1 MRISACVAV
10 AMALVACNGKGAG
23 DASAVRAD
31 SVRTAGER
39 TLSNPVAYWD
49 KVDFMSPSILADTA
63 LIEQRFADFAA
74 MLERADPGIRDYA
87 VKRLLDRAAASESS
101 YSRILEIAAHY
112 LFDPASPMYS
122 EEDYVPFLE
131 YRLAHSGLGREPEN
145 VEALEYNLGMAR
157 KNAPG
162 SQAADFSFETP
173 SGEMRSLSQPDS
185 KAEILLIFYGPDCE
199 LCTVAMSRL
208 ERDGNIAGAVARGEL
223 RVVMIYPGD
232 DRQAWLRHAAGL
244 PVGWEV
250 GIDASRRI
258 DGEELYWV
266 RATPSAYLLS
276 PSLTVLGKN
285 VAI

>member
-1 MRISACVAV
+1 MSGMMKASVRISACVAV

-112 LFDPASPMYS
+112 LFDPASPMY
-122 EEDYVPFLE
+122 
-131 YRLAHSGLGREPEN
+131 
-145 VEALEYNLGMAR
+145 
-157 KNAPG
+157 
-162 SQAADFSFETP
+162 
-173 SGEMRSLSQPDS
+173 
-185 KAEILLIFYGPDCE
+185 
-199 LCTVAMSRL
+199 
-208 ERDGNIAGAVARGEL
+208 
-223 RVVMIYPGD
+223 
-232 DRQAWLRHAAGL
+232 
-244 PVGWEV
+244 
-250 GIDASRRI
+250 
-258 DGEELYWV
+258 
-266 RATPSAYLLS
+266 
-276 PSLTVLGKN
+276 
-285 VAI
+285 